1 MPVTQ
6 TNRLRY
12 TARGKI
18 LVGDFSKEVTIRIAL
33 RNAVLLFSSDVESL
47 LKTLPAIMKAAG
59 DSSEVAQ
66 AACFVAWKQIAG
78 EGLRGNAVPLRLD
91 DRTLVVAVADTAW
104 QKQMQSLSGQLL
116 FRLNSLL
123 GQPVV
128 TFLEFCE
135 DRETVAQARLALAE
149 AVKVQPPAPIPAD
162 LIAAAAVIEDE
173 DLRRAFLG
181 AATSCI
187 RRVEQQ

>member
-1 MPVTQ
+1 M
-6 TNRLRY
+6 
-12 TARGKI
+12 
-18 LVGDFSKEVTIRIAL
+18 
-33 RNAVLLFSSDVESL
+33 ESL

-59 DSSEVAQ
+59 DSPEVA
-66 AACFVAWKQIAG
+66 ATACFVAWKQIAG
-78 EGLRGNAVPLRLD
+78 EGLRGNAVPLRLE
-91 DRTLVVAVADTAW
+91 DRTLVVAVADAAW

-135 DRETVAQARLALAE
+135 DRETVAQARLALTDAE
-149 AVKVQPPAPIPAD
+149 KVREPAPIPAD

-187 RRVEQQ
+187 TRVEQQ

>member
-1 MPVTQ
+1 M
-6 TNRLRY
+6 
-12 TARGKI
+12 
-18 LVGDFSKEVTIRIAL
+18 D
-33 RNAVLLFSSDVESL
+33 SL
-47 LKTLPAIMKAAG
+47 IKTLPAIMKAAG
-59 DSSEVAQ
+59 DAPEVAA

-78 EGLRGNAVPLRLD
+78 EGLRGNTVPLRLE
-91 DRTLVVAVADTAW
+91 DRTLVVAVADAAW

-135 DRETVAQARLALAE
+135 DRETVAQARLALANAAE
-149 AVKVQPPAPIPAD
+149 VREPAPVPAE
-162 LIAAAAVIEDE
+162 LVSAAAVIEDE

-187 RRVEQQ
+187 RRLENS

>member
-1 MPVTQ
+1 M
-6 TNRLRY
+6 
-12 TARGKI
+12 
-18 LVGDFSKEVTIRIAL
+18 
-33 RNAVLLFSSDVESL
+33 ESL

-59 DSSEVAQ
+59 DSAEVAQ

-91 DRTLVVAVADTAW
+91 DRTLLIAVADAAW

-128 TFLEFCE
+128 TYLQFCE
-135 DRETVAQARLALAE
+135 DPETIAQARLALASMKE
-149 AVKVQPPAPIPAD
+149 TQEPAPVPAE
-162 LIAAAAVIEDE
+162 LVSAAAEIQDT

-181 AATSCI
+181 AASSCI
-187 RRVEQQ
+187 HRIEHS

>member
-1 MPVTQ
+1 M
-6 TNRLRY
+6 
-12 TARGKI
+12 
-18 LVGDFSKEVTIRIAL
+18 IRIAL
-33 RNAVLLFSSDVESL
+33 RKAALFYWLWTMESL

-59 DSSEVAQ
+59 DSTEVAQ

-78 EGLRGNAVPLRLD
+78 EALRGNAVPLRLD
-91 DRTLVVAVADTAW
+91 DRTLVIAVADTTW

-128 TFLEFCE
+128 TYLEFCE
-135 DRETVAQARLALAE
+135 DPETVTQARLTLTNPEESRETAPVPAE
-149 AVKVQPPAPIPAD
+149 LVS
-162 LIAAAAVIEDE
+162 AAAEIHDK

-181 AATSCI
+181 AASSCI
-187 RRVEQQ
+187 RRVENS